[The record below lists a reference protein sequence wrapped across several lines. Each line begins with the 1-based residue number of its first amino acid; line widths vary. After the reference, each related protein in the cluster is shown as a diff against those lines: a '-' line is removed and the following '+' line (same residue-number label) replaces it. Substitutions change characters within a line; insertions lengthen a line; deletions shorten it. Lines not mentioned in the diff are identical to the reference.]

1 MQVQSTGLTICSHT
15 ELTLVKV
22 SYKVHF
28 ALHPFNTSAGSRNA
42 VESLNMS
49 LRKITKMRA
58 SFPSE
63 QAALKLLY
71 LALRNVSAKW
81 EHTQHW
87 GAALNQFTLLWED
100 RIRAARS

>member
-1 MQVQSTGLTICSHT
+1 VSHRAIEGLWRRNWDRVIP
-15 ELTLVKV
+15 
-22 SYKVHF
+22 F
-28 ALHPFNTSAGSRNA
+28 LHPRQKSVKIVYTTNA

-71 LALRNVSAKW
+71 LALKNVSAKL
-81 EHTQHW
+81 ERT
-87 GAALNQFTLLWED
+87 A
-100 RIRAARS
+100 

>member
-1 MQVQSTGLTICSHT
+1 
-15 ELTLVKV
+15 
-22 SYKVHF
+22 
-28 ALHPFNTSAGSRNA
+28 
-42 VESLNMS
+42 
-49 LRKITKMRA
+49 MRA

-71 LALRNVSAKW
+71 LALKNVSAKW
-81 EHTQHW
+81 KSTQHW

>member
-1 MQVQSTGLTICSHT
+1 
-15 ELTLVKV
+15 
-22 SYKVHF
+22 
-28 ALHPFNTSAGSRNA
+28 
-42 VESLNMS
+42 MS

-71 LALRNVSAKW
+71 LALKNVSAKW
-81 EHTQHW
+81 ERTAYW
-87 GAALNQFTLLWED
+87 GAALNQFTLLWDD